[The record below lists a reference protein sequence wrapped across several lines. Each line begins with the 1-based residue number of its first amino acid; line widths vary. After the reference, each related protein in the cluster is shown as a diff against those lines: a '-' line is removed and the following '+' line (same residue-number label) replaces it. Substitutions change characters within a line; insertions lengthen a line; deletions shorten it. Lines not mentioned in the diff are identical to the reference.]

1 MSQVII
7 NGLAVGGV
15 YGLLAVAFTIVYGVL
30 GMVNFAFGEVFMFG
44 SFGALVA
51 SSTSL
56 NLFGHQTDLPGVPWY
71 FAVPIGMV
79 VGALVGWLVERLA
92 YKPLRSAPILS
103 MLIVAIAVSMLLRA
117 IGTTIF
123 GAAQV
128 GVPEADLG
136 DAIHLLGAR
145 VHPIDIVILL
155 VAITAATVFALV
167 VKFTSVGRSI
177 RAVAMDRKAASLM
190 GINVDRVISV
200 TFILGSLM
208 AALAGI
214 LYSQRYGFASAAMG
228 FIPGLKAL
236 VAAVLGGIGSV
247 VGAFAAGMLIGV
259 TEELAAAY
267 VPQGSAYRDVIAF
280 ALLIIFLWLRPQGL
294 FGRREVVKV

>member
-145 VHPIDIVILL
+145 VHRIDIVILL